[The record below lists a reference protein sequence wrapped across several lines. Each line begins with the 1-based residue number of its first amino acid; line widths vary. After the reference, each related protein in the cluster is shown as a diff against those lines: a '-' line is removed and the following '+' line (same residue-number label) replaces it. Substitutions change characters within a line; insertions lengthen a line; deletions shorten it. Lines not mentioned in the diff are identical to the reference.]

1 MGTMDR
7 RKFVTALICGAGAG
21 LALPPVAAH
30 ALPLG
35 PEETGKLA
43 ERLADDVQRAK
54 SRWFTDGRDGA
65 AGSAG
70 GIADAVSA
78 VGAGSDDGRWRT

>member
-7 RKFVTALICGAGAG
+7 RKFVTALICGAGVG

-35 PEETGKLA
+35 AEETGKLA
-43 ERLADDVQRAK
+43 EHLPDDVQRAQVTVVHRRPRRR
-54 SRWFTDGRDGA
+54 RWVCWWHRGRRVCGW
-65 AGSAG
+65 
-70 GIADAVSA
+70 
-78 VGAGSDDGRWRT
+78 RWV